1 MIFDIEKCQKS
12 AGDVK
17 NVLCLVYGQDKI
29 VKSRFQMSL
38 NESRGADKMTKCCQL
53 KPDVHVVAWRTEPM
67 HVLVHVYCHGRYMYT
82 DASRYHTT

>member
-29 VKSRFQMSL
+29 VKSRLHLSL

-53 KPDVHVVAWRTEPM
+53 KPDVRVVAWRTCMEPM
-67 HVLVHVYCHGRYMYT
+67 YWYTYVRYMYT
-82 DASRYHTT
+82 DASLYHTT